1 MTTRSTPEDYRS
13 AANALSFAV
22 RQISDI
28 VSSSSALDASKKVKV
43 IRDQISEAQSGLLS
57 AIANIRILGQELETA
72 KKLRQRK
79 AKAAKKAAL

>member
-1 MTTRSTPEDYRS
+1 MTTRSTPEDYRI
-13 AANALSFAV
+13 AATALAYSV

-28 VSSSSALDASKKVKV
+28 VSSSTALDASKKVKD
-43 IRDQISEAQSGLLS
+43 IRDRISEAQLLLRD
-57 AIANIRILGQELETA
+57 AVEDIRNMADELEAA